1 MWNSLAL
8 ASLLLLAPAE
18 VTIESLDG
26 SRTTGQLISLSG
38 DILTVESS
46 DGPVEIPFQQ
56 LLTVQPITPPDPLPA
71 EASSWIELLDGSLL
85 EATAV
90 EIKEGTLEAT
100 IRSGARVSIKT
111 RNIRHTRLV
120 ELDPE
125 KLADFQQITKA
136 EAEGDVLIIRRPSG
150 ALDELEGIVHSLD
163 DTILVF
169 EFDDEKIQVERTKI
183 AGIRYFQA
191 GSRKLPEPRCLV
203 SLAGNVTLF
212 AATLELAEQQL
223 TVTCSAG
230 PKVTIPLDHLVKL
243 DFSAG
248 NLVYLSDLEPETI
261 KWTPYLST
269 GKVNERLTRLYRPR
283 RDRTLSGKA
292 LVLSNQSFPKGL
304 AIHSRTEMTYRLT
317 DEFQVFQSLVGI
329 DPALGENGDVDLVVI
344 GNGKQLFRKKIT
356 GKDEAIELKI
366 DIRGVSRLTILVD
379 FGEQLDIGDH
389 LLLCNARLTK

>member
-1 MWNSLAL
+1 MWNFLAL

-46 DGPVEIPFQQ
+46 EGPVEIPFQQ

-111 RNIRHTRLV
+111 RNIRYTRLV

-230 PKVTIPLDHLVKL
+230 PKVTIPLDQLVKL

-292 LVLSNQSFPKGL
+292 LVLANQSFPKGL

-317 DEFQVFQSLVGI
+317 GEFQVFQSLVGI

-366 DIRGVSRLTILVD
+366 DVRGVSRLTILVD

>member
-230 PKVTIPLDHLVKL
+230 PKVTIPLGQLVKL

-269 GKVNERLTRLYRPR
+269 GKVNERLARLYRPR

-292 LVLSNQSFPKGL
+292 LILANQSFPKGL

-317 DEFQVFQSLVGI
+317 GEFQVFQSLVGI

-366 DIRGVSRLTILVD
+366 DVRGVSRLTILVD

>member
-46 DGPVEIPFQQ
+46 DGPIEIPFQQ
-56 LLTVQPITPPDPLPA
+56 LLTVQPTAPPDPLPA

-90 EIKEGTLEAT
+90 EIKEGTLVAT

-120 ELDPE
+120 DLDPE

-223 TVTCSAG
+223 TVTCSSG
-230 PKVTIPLDHLVKL
+230 PKVTIPLDQLVKL

-329 DPALGENGDVDLVVI
+329 DPALGENGDVDLVVM

-366 DIRGVSRLTILVD
+366 DVRGVSRLTILVD

-389 LLLCNARLTK
+389 LLMCNARLTK

>member
-1 MWNSLAL
+1 MWNFLAL

-100 IRSGARVSIKT
+100 IRSGTRVSIKT

-203 SLAGNVTLF
+203 SLAGNVKLF

-329 DPALGENGDVDLVVI
+329 DPALGENGDVDLVVS

-366 DIRGVSRLTILVD
+366 DVRGVSRLTILVD

-389 LLLCNARLTK
+389 LLMCNARLTK

>member
-120 ELDPE
+120 ELG
-125 KLADFQQITKA
+125 A
-136 EAEGDVLIIRRPSG
+136 GRR
-150 ALDELEGIVHSLD
+150 
-163 DTILVF
+163 
-169 EFDDEKIQVERTKI
+169 
-183 AGIRYFQA
+183 
-191 GSRKLPEPRCLV
+191 
-203 SLAGNVTLF
+203 
-212 AATLELAEQQL
+212 
-223 TVTCSAG
+223 
-230 PKVTIPLDHLVKL
+230 
-243 DFSAG
+243 
-248 NLVYLSDLEPETI
+248 
-261 KWTPYLST
+261 
-269 GKVNERLTRLYRPR
+269 
-283 RDRTLSGKA
+283 
-292 LVLSNQSFPKGL
+292 
-304 AIHSRTEMTYRLT
+304 
-317 DEFQVFQSLVGI
+317 
-329 DPALGENGDVDLVVI
+329 
-344 GNGKQLFRKKIT
+344 
-356 GKDEAIELKI
+356 
-366 DIRGVSRLTILVD
+366 
-379 FGEQLDIGDH
+379 
-389 LLLCNARLTK
+389 

>member
-1 MWNSLAL
+1 MWNFLAL

-26 SRTTGQLISLSG
+26 SRTTGQLTSLSG

-46 DGPVEIPFQQ
+46 EGPVEIPFQQ

-111 RNIRHTRLV
+111 RNIRYTRLV

-203 SLAGNVTLF
+203 TLAGNVTLF

-230 PKVTIPLDHLVKL
+230 PKVTIPLDQLVKL

-292 LVLSNQSFPKGL
+292 LVLANQSFPKGL

-366 DIRGVSRLTILVD
+366 DVRGVSRLTILVD

>member
-1 MWNSLAL
+1 MWNFLAL

-46 DGPVEIPFQQ
+46 EGPVEIPFQQ

-111 RNIRHTRLV
+111 RNIRYTRLV

-230 PKVTIPLDHLVKL
+230 PKVTIPLDQLVKL

-269 GKVNERLTRLYRPR
+269 GKVNERLARLYRPR

-292 LVLSNQSFPKGL
+292 LVLANQSFPKGL

-317 DEFQVFQSLVGI
+317 GEFQVFQSLVGI

-366 DIRGVSRLTILVD
+366 DVRGVSRLTILVD

>member
-1 MWNSLAL
+1 MWNFLAL
-8 ASLLLLAPAE
+8 TSLLLLAPAE

-38 DILTVESS
+38 DMLTVESS
-46 DGPVEIPFQQ
+46 EGPVEIPFQQ

-111 RNIRHTRLV
+111 RNIRYTRLV

-212 AATLELAEQQL
+212 ATTLELAEQQL

-230 PKVTIPLDHLVKL
+230 PKVTIPLDQLVKL

-292 LVLSNQSFPKGL
+292 LVLANQSFPKGL

-317 DEFQVFQSLVGI
+317 SEFQVFQSLVGI

-366 DIRGVSRLTILVD
+366 DVRGVSRLTILVD

>member
-8 ASLLLLAPAE
+8 VSLLLLAPAE
-18 VTIESLDG
+18 VMIESLDG
-26 SRTTGQLISLSG
+26 SRTTGQLISISG
-38 DILTVESS
+38 EKLTVESS

-56 LLTVQPITPPDPLPA
+56 LLTLQPITPPAPLPA
-71 EASSWIELLDGSLL
+71 EASSWIELLDGSRL
-85 EATAV
+85 EATAGQ
-90 EIKEGTLEAT
+90 IKEGVLEAT

-111 RNIRHTRLV
+111 RNIRYTRLV

-125 KLADFQQITKA
+125 KLTDFQQIATA

-150 ALDELEGIVHSLD
+150 ALDELEGIVHSMD
-163 DTILVF
+163 NTILVF
-169 EFDDEKIQVERTKI
+169 EFDDEKIQVERAKI

-212 AATLELAEQQL
+212 ATTLELAEQQL

-230 PKVTIPLDHLVKL
+230 PKLTIPLDQLVTL

-269 GKVNERLTRLYRPR
+269 GQVNERLTRLYRPR
-283 RDRTLSGKA
+283 RDRTLSGKT
-292 LVLSNQSFPKGL
+292 LVLANQSFPKGL

-329 DPALGENGDVDLVVI
+329 DPALGENGDVDLVVM
-344 GNGKQLFRKKIT
+344 GNGKQLFRKTIT
-356 GKDEAIELKI
+356 GRDEAMELKI
-366 DIRGVSRLTILVD
+366 DVRGVSRLTILVD

-389 LLLCNARLTK
+389 LLLCNARLIR